1 METLQQQTSKGT
13 QGELMFLQEDSPASH
28 LALQENERALKMT
41 AFYGAKCL
49 EQLQRLDRVSSWQ
62 KTFMGCLILTVDVQS
77 KLSAPIWKVSGMR
90 SRSFLILHLIA
101 LDYQRWNGTSGLL
114 PRPMKSDSKGSGYDR
129 YLGSKKCKG
138 NFREVIR
145 DSKEDGIYPNPDFA
159 EWVKGFPIGWTL
171 IQNED

>member
-1 METLQQQTSKGT
+1 MNKSVTESEQLTLFAPD
-13 QGELMFLQEDSPASH
+13 FLVSH
-28 LALQENERALKMT
+28 TVLPGSERAIRMT
-41 AFYGAKCL
+41 AISGRKLL
-49 EQLQRLDRVSSWQ
+49 EFCPKSGRIGLLV
-62 KTFMGCLILTVDVQS
+62 KTLLTFSTWGSMD
-77 KLSAPIWKVSGMR
+77 
-90 SRSFLILHLIA
+90 SFLIWKISATRQQRLVFRLTQ
-101 LDYQRWNGTSGLL
+101 LVYQRWNGTSGLL